1 MALTLS
7 KERKLILIIGAIL
20 LVVAVGYRYEPQL
33 TAIFTSQE
41 GSELKEQRIFKLQ
54 RLIKKKN
61 ALENELKQ
69 LQTSLQKAEK
79 GLLSSK
85 TTSLAGVDIQ
95 NLLKK
100 IAESQQAEI
109 IRMRVLDPV
118 EHTEIDYL
126 GIPVQITVRSTI
138 RQLKDTLYRIA
149 NNPNLLYVTN
159 LRINAVRGKKD
170 YQIQSTLTVEGFM
183 ARG

>member
-1 MALTLS
+1 MALGLS
-7 KERKLILIIGAIL
+7 KERKTLLIIGAVL
-20 LVVAVGYRYEPQL
+20 LLFAIIYRFEPQL
-33 TAIFTSQE
+33 REIFTPQQN
-41 GSELKEQRIFKLQ
+41 SELKAQKILQ
-54 RLIKKKN
+54 LHKSIKKKN
-61 ALENELKQ
+61 TLEIELKT
-69 LQTSLQKAEK
+69 LQASLKRAEK

-85 TTSLAGVDIQ
+85 TTALAAVDIQ

-100 IAESQQAEI
+100 MAERQQAEI

-138 RQLKDTLYRIA
+138 RQLKDTLFQIA
-149 NNPNLLYVTN
+149 KDRHLLHVTN